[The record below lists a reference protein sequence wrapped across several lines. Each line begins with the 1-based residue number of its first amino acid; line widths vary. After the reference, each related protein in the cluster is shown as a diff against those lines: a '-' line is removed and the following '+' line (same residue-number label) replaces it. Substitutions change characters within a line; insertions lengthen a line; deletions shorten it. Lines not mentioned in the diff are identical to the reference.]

1 MVEQIAVGAVNFD
14 AVKSGALDV
23 LGATAEF
30 SDDAGNFIEVEGP
43 GHNVI
48 AHRTHQA
55 YVTFRSQGTRR
66 NRQSAAEIIRVPN
79 ASYVPKK
86 AARE

>member
-1 MVEQIAVGAVNFD
+1 MAVGAVNFD

-43 GHNVI
+43 G
-48 AHRTHQA
+48 
-55 YVTFRSQGTRR
+55 GTT
-66 NRQSAAEIIRVPN
+66 
-79 ASYVPKK
+79 
-86 AARE
+86 